1 MIRVVTNANYGGIN
15 DLSKAYLEVARQS
28 LKDCV
33 EKSTLNRNE
42 AISIHLKDGAR
53 ACNEIDGF
61 PRSYVIGHC
70 AMGLVYGS
78 IFLIDYTNIDLDQ
91 PNEIEF
97 IRV

>member
-15 DLSKAYLEVARQS
+15 DLSKAYLEVARRS
-28 LKDCV
+28 LKDYV

-42 AISIHLKDGAR
+42 AISTHLLDGAR